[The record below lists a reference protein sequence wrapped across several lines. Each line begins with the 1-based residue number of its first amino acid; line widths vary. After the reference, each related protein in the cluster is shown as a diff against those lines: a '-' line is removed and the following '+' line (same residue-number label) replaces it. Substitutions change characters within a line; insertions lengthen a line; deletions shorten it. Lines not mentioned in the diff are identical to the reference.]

1 MTVINAY
8 FIANVLAVLILGAA
22 WGSLVVLAIRGV
34 RGYRDRFR
42 NRIF

>member
-1 MTVINAY
+1 MTLIDAY
-8 FIANVLAVLILGAA
+8 FIAHVLAVLLLGAA
-22 WGSLVVLAIRGV
+22 WGYFAILVIRGV

>member
-1 MTVINAY
+1 MTIINAY
-8 FIANVLAVLILGAA
+8 FVANVLAVLILGAA
-22 WGSLVVLAIRGV
+22 WGYFVVLAIRGV